1 MTNGQMNK
9 LENINNVNKKIK
21 VLELV
26 LSTMKDDSR
35 AEILNTVVEELKA
48 EVELVENEI
57 EGLVHEVK
65 RTAETEEEFYQNNV
79 EYLMDRI
86 SLHED
91 AVHEILNKPERPHT
105 HKFNHS
111 TLMEYLKPLVRRRTG
126 EDVNDVSVILYIEKL
141 IADDLNKHN
150 RESKVA
156 K

>member
-26 LSTMKDDSR
+26 LNTMKDDSR